1 MKCPHCGTEN
11 RTDVRF
17 CKNCGRPLD
26 TEPSLGAPMS
36 RQQSGQTSSRSTSR
50 SCPHCGSSAKPQ
62 ARFCPRCGEA
72 LTPQSTS
79 QAQGQPQPRRPQP
92 RPQTPQASEAQPS
105 QSKPQEQAE
114 PRHSQP
120 PQHPSLPSTTQPQ
133 SSGGAQRADYLQPQ
147 ASPPSP
153 TDGPPSR
160 SVEDAQSSLPTWL
173 WILIGILGTI
183 LLIVIIFLGFRLL
196 TSDEESSSE
205 VTPTETMDVT
215 VTAETGEAALL
226 PTSTEN
232 IATEAPTVSPTLQSN
247 TTITATQATVI
258 PESTVSVPQGAG
270 EEGLEG
276 EGQYAVRLMLSPPS
290 GDVAV
295 GDTLTL
301 TATVENTGNLALGV
315 FNFEPW
321 GEWRTYLT
329 LTGEPQ
335 ASLTNPITVP
345 PQENRNGT
353 FVFQASQLGQTQI
366 RLKATVLDL
375 QTSQP
380 IKRIEA
386 APVQITI
393 K

>member
-1 MKCPHCGTEN
+1 
-11 RTDVRF
+11 
-17 CKNCGRPLD
+17 
-26 TEPSLGAPMS
+26 
-36 RQQSGQTSSRSTSR
+36 
-50 SCPHCGSSAKPQ
+50 
-62 ARFCPRCGEA
+62 
-72 LTPQSTS
+72 
-79 QAQGQPQPRRPQP
+79 
-92 RPQTPQASEAQPS
+92 
-105 QSKPQEQAE
+105 
-114 PRHSQP
+114 
-120 PQHPSLPSTTQPQ
+120 
-133 SSGGAQRADYLQPQ
+133 
-147 ASPPSP
+147 
-153 TDGPPSR
+153 
-160 SVEDAQSSLPTWL
+160 
-173 WILIGILGTI
+173 
-183 LLIVIIFLGFRLL
+183 
-196 TSDEESSSE
+196 
-205 VTPTETMDVT
+205 
-215 VTAETGEAALL
+215 
-226 PTSTEN
+226 
-232 IATEAPTVSPTLQSN
+232 
-247 TTITATQATVI
+247 
-258 PESTVSVPQGAG
+258 VSVPQGAG